1 MSRKNRLWP
10 TAPKLRVIP
19 DEDVRAIR
27 QALDDGNKP
36 LSTTQKAALIR
47 QIDAIYPKPEK
58 PDKPRGS
65 AKDIPFF
72 WRVMLTIG
80 LISLFLFA
88 LAALSSGGR

>member
-1 MSRKNRLWP
+1 MSRKNRLWT

-19 DEDVRAIR
+19 DEEVKAIR

-47 QIDAIYPKPEK
+47 QIDAIYPKPDK
-58 PDKPRGS
+58 PDRTRGS
-65 AKDIPFF
+65 AKDVPFF
-72 WRVMLTIG
+72 WRVILSIG
-80 LISLFLFA
+80 VLALFFFA